1 MYNPPFSRNIGLNK
15 GTFLRTNFFNL
26 SLGNNPFLRKNDP
39 KDNLYAEWNVLM
51 KEWTEIEKE
60 NGLLDIC
67 CAIDSLYK

>member
-1 MYNPPFSRNIGLNK
+1 
-15 GTFLRTNFFNL
+15 
-26 SLGNNPFLRKNDP
+26 LRKNEP
-39 KDNLYAEWNVLM
+39 KDNLYTEWNVLM